1 MNRAE
6 NVSGKQ
12 QLILRLSAET
22 SDSLEWLIWSVS
34 RHQTLTQ
41 GNGTL
46 ERLQSVL
53 ADYPVMSV
61 RVLVPST
68 DVTFHSL
75 SLPRQSRRQLLQ
87 AIPFMLEEQ
96 VASDID
102 QLHFAVMEM
111 QGDNATVAVVQKS
124 RLRSW
129 LNLCETLGV
138 AVETV
143 VPDVMALP
151 RADSAWSAISHRNL
165 WLFRLDTG
173 IGMAAEDSWYQSL
186 LAGFQPLPAV
196 HCYSPVPA
204 SALTWQPQP
213 VTDLLTLAA
222 QASLPM
228 SMDLRQGE
236 YAPVKPWKQAVLPWR
251 NVLIALFAWLLLVLG
266 ESVWTHYQLYRQA
279 DYWRQESVRMYR
291 KLFPDEKQVVNPRAQ
306 MQRHL
311 QEARSGMSGFALTEQ
326 MNRLQQLV
334 AQNDGVS
341 LQSLS
346 YDRSRDELRL
356 SLRATSYAQME
367 QFRQQAQAYFQ
378 IPPGEMKQEKDHVE
392 GQLTLRSQP

>member
-1 MNRAE
+1 MSKAE
-6 NVSGKQ
+6 NTSGKQ
-12 QLILRLSAET
+12 QLILRLSADT

-34 RHQTLTQ
+34 RHQTLTT
-41 GNGTL
+41 GSGTL
-46 ERLQSVL
+46 ESLQAVL
-53 ADYPVMSV
+53 ADYPVISA

-68 DVTFHSL
+68 DVTFHTL

-102 QLHFAVMEM
+102 QLHFAVMDM
-111 QGDNATVAVVQKS
+111 HGDNATVAVVQKS
-124 RLRSW
+124 RLRAW
-129 LNLCETLGV
+129 LNQCETLGV
-138 AVETV
+138 PVETV

-165 WLFRLDTG
+165 WLFRLDSG
-173 IGMAAEDSWYQSL
+173 IGMAAEENWYQSL

-222 QASLPM
+222 QVNLSM

-236 YAPVKPWKQAVLPWR
+236 YAPVKPWKQALLPWR
-251 NVLIALFAWLLLVLG
+251 NVLIALSAWLLLVLG
-266 ESVWTHYQLYRQA
+266 ESVWTHYQWYRQA
-279 DYWRQESVRMYR
+279 DYWRQESVRVYR

-311 QEARSGMSGFALTEQ
+311 QEVRAGVSGFALTEQ

-334 AQNDGVS
+334 AQNEGVS

>member
-1 MNRAE
+1 MNKAE
-6 NVSGKQ
+6 NISGKQ
-12 QLILRLSAET
+12 QLILRLPTEASG
-22 SDSLEWLIWSVS
+22 SLEWLIWSVS
-34 RHQTLTQ
+34 RHQTLSQ
-41 GNGTL
+41 GTGTL
-46 ERLQSVL
+46 ESLQSAL
-53 ADYPVMSV
+53 ADYPVMPV
-61 RVLVPST
+61 RALVPST
-68 DVTFHSL
+68 DVTLHNL

-102 QLHFAVMEM
+102 QLHFAVMDM
-111 QGDNATVAVVQKS
+111 QGDTATVAVVQKS
-124 RLRSW
+124 RLQTW
-129 LNLCETLGV
+129 LTLCEELGV
-138 AVETV
+138 PLETIM
-143 VPDVMALP
+143 PDVMALP
-151 RADSAWSAISHRNL
+151 RADSAWSAISHQNL
-165 WLFRLDTG
+165 WLFRQDTG
-173 IGMAAEDSWYQSL
+173 IGMAAEESWYQSL
-186 LAGFQPLPAV
+186 LSSFQPLPAV

-222 QASLPM
+222 QATLPM

-236 YAPVKPWKQAVLPWR
+236 YAPVKPWKQALLPWR
-251 NVLIALFAWLLLVLG
+251 NVLIALSAWLLLVLG

-279 DYWRQESVRMYR
+279 DYWRQESVRVYR

-311 QEARSGMSGFALTEQ
+311 QEVRTGGSGFALTEQ

>member
-1 MNRAE
+1 MNKSE
-6 NVSGKQ
+6 NASAKQ
-12 QLILRLSAET
+12 QLILRLSAEA

-34 RHQTLTQ
+34 RHQTLTR
-41 GNGTL
+41 GSGTQ
-46 ERLQSVL
+46 ESLQAVL
-53 ADYPVMSV
+53 ADYPVMSM

-68 DVTFHSL
+68 DVTFHNL

-102 QLHFAVMEM
+102 QLHFAVMDI
-111 QGDNATVAVVQKS
+111 QGDNATVAVVQTS
-124 RLRSW
+124 RLQAW
-129 LNLCETLGV
+129 LNQCQALDV
-138 AVETV
+138 PVEMV
-143 VPDVMALP
+143 VPDVMVLP
-151 RADSAWSAISHRNL
+151 RLDSAWSAVSHQNL
-165 WLFRLDTG
+165 WLFRLDNG
-173 IGMAAEDSWYQSL
+173 IGMAAEESWYQSL
-186 LAGFQPLPAV
+186 LAGFQPLPAI
-196 HCYSPVPA
+196 HCYSPLPA

-213 VTDLLTLAA
+213 VTDLLSLAA

-236 YAPVKPWKQAVLPWR
+236 YAPVKPWKQALLPWR
-251 NVLIALFAWLLLVLG
+251 NVLIALCAWLLLLLG
-266 ESVWTHYQLYRQA
+266 ESVWSHYQLYRQA
-279 DYWRQESVRMYR
+279 DYWRQESVRVYR
-291 KLFPDEKQVVNPRAQ
+291 KLFPDEKQIVNPRAQ

-311 QEARSGMSGFALTEQ
+311 QEAQSGVSDFALTEQ

-346 YDRSRDELRL
+346 YDRGREELRL
-356 SLRATSYAQME
+356 NLRATSYAQME
-367 QFRQQAQAYFQ
+367 QFRQQAQVYFQ

>member
-1 MNRAE
+1 MNRTE

-12 QLILRLSAET
+12 QLILRLSADARDEM
-22 SDSLEWLIWSVS
+22 EWLIWSVN
-34 RHQTLTQ
+34 RHQVLTEGQ
-41 GNGTL
+41 GTL
-46 ERLQSVL
+46 AQLHAVL
-53 ADYPVMSV
+53 ANYPVISA

-68 DVTFHSL
+68 EVTFHSL

-96 VASDID
+96 VASDIE
-102 QLHFAVMEM
+102 QLHFAVMDIHGETAM
-111 QGDNATVAVVQKS
+111 VAVVQKS
-124 RLRSW
+124 RLQAW
-129 LNLCETLGV
+129 LAQCAELGV
-138 AVETV
+138 TLETV
-143 VPDVMALP
+143 LPDALVLP
-151 RADSAWSAISHRNL
+151 RTDSAWSAIHHQNV
-165 WLFRLDTG
+165 WLFRQDSG
-173 IGMAAEDSWYQSL
+173 VAMAAESSWYQTL

-213 VTDLLTLAA
+213 VTGLLTLAA
-222 QASLPM
+222 QASLPL
-228 SMDLRQGE
+228 SMDLRQAE
-236 YAPVKPWKQAVLPWR
+236 FTPVKPWQQAILPWR
-251 NVLIALFAWLLLVLG
+251 SVLIALAAWLLLVLG

-279 DYWRQESVRMYR
+279 DYWRQESVRVYR
-291 KLFPDEKQVVNPRAQ
+291 KLFPEEKQVSNPRAQ

-311 QEARSGMSGFALTEQ
+311 QEASNGSSGFALTEQ

-334 AQNDGVS
+334 AQNEGVS

-346 YDRSRDELRL
+346 YERSRDELRL

-392 GQLTLRSQP
+392 GQLVLRSQP

>member
-1 MNRAE
+1 MNKAE
-6 NVSGKQ
+6 NISGKQ
-12 QLILRLSAET
+12 QLILRLPTEASG
-22 SDSLEWLIWSVS
+22 SLEWLIWSVS
-34 RHQTLTQ
+34 RHQALSR
-41 GNGTL
+41 GMGTL
-46 ERLQSVL
+46 ENLQSALV
-53 ADYPVMSV
+53 DYPVMSV
-61 RVLVPST
+61 RALVPST
-68 DVTFHSL
+68 DVTLHNL

-102 QLHFAVMEM
+102 QLHFAVMDM
-111 QGDNATVAVVQKS
+111 QGDTATVAVVQKS
-124 RLRSW
+124 RLQAW
-129 LNLCETLGV
+129 LTLCEALGV
-138 AVETV
+138 PLETIM
-143 VPDVMALP
+143 PDVMALP
-151 RADSAWSAISHRNL
+151 RADSAWSAISHQNL
-165 WLFRLDTG
+165 WLFRQDTG
-173 IGMAAEDSWYQSL
+173 VGMAAEESWYQSL
-186 LAGFQPLPAV
+186 LSSFQPLPAV

-222 QASLPM
+222 QAALPM

-236 YAPVKPWKQAVLPWR
+236 YAPVKPWKQALLPWR
-251 NVLIALFAWLLLVLG
+251 NVLIALSAWLLLVLG

-279 DYWRQESVRMYR
+279 DYWRQESVRVYR

-311 QEARSGMSGFALTEQ
+311 QEVRTGGSGFALTEQ

>member
-1 MNRAE
+1 MNKAD
-6 NVSGKQ
+6 NTSGKQ
-12 QLILRLSAET
+12 QLILRLPTEASG
-22 SDSLEWLIWSVS
+22 SLEWLIWSVS
-34 RHQTLTQ
+34 RHQTLSKGT
-41 GNGTL
+41 GTL
-46 ERLQSVL
+46 ESLQSAL

-61 RVLVPST
+61 RALVPST
-68 DVTFHSL
+68 DVTLHNL
-75 SLPRQSRRQLLQ
+75 LLPRQSRRQLLQ

-102 QLHFAVMEM
+102 QLHFAVMDM
-111 QGDNATVAVVQKS
+111 QGDTATVAVVQKS
-124 RLRSW
+124 RLQAW
-129 LNLCETLGV
+129 LTLCEELGV
-138 AVETV
+138 PLETIM
-143 VPDVMALP
+143 PDVMALP
-151 RADSAWSAISHRNL
+151 RVDSAWSAISHQNL
-165 WLFRLDTG
+165 WLFRQDTG
-173 IGMAAEDSWYQSL
+173 IGMAAEESWYQAL
-186 LAGFQPLPAV
+186 LSSFQPLPAV

-222 QASLPM
+222 QATLPM

-236 YAPVKPWKQAVLPWR
+236 YAPVKPWKQALLPWR
-251 NVLIALFAWLLLVLG
+251 NVLIALSAWLLLVLG

-279 DYWRQESVRMYR
+279 DYWRQESVRVYR

-311 QEARSGMSGFALTEQ
+311 QDVRTGGSGFALTEQ

>member
-1 MNRAE
+1 MNKAD
-6 NVSGKQ
+6 NTSGKQ
-12 QLILRLSAET
+12 QLILRLPTEASG
-22 SDSLEWLIWSVS
+22 SLEWLIWSVS
-34 RHQTLTQ
+34 RHQTLSKGT
-41 GNGTL
+41 GTL
-46 ERLQSVL
+46 ESLQSAL

-61 RVLVPST
+61 RALVPST
-68 DVTFHSL
+68 DVTLHNL

-102 QLHFAVMEM
+102 QLHFAVMDM
-111 QGDNATVAVVQKS
+111 QGDTATVAVVQKS
-124 RLRSW
+124 RLQAW
-129 LNLCETLGV
+129 LTLCEELGV
-138 AVETV
+138 PLETIM
-143 VPDVMALP
+143 PDVMALP
-151 RADSAWSAISHRNL
+151 RVDSAWSAISHQNL
-165 WLFRLDTG
+165 WLFRQDSG
-173 IGMAAEDSWYQSL
+173 IGMAAEESWYQAL
-186 LAGFQPLPAV
+186 LSSFQPLPAV

-222 QASLPM
+222 QATLPM

-236 YAPVKPWKQAVLPWR
+236 YAPVKPWKQALLPWR
-251 NVLIALFAWLLLVLG
+251 NVLIALSAWLLLVLG

-279 DYWRQESVRMYR
+279 DYWRQESVRVYR

-311 QEARSGMSGFALTEQ
+311 QDVRTGGSGFALTEQ